1 MAALKDMISRTA
13 LEALTEFSTEF
24 DAALA
29 AEPATLWHKQLGS
42 AILEINSTAPL
53 TKFPIPVSAAGYKL
67 RTGDDKMRQ
76 LYAKTA
82 SVHAY
87 EWEDGVKEKAA
98 IIRAPDF
105 IGWAGEPARIA
116 QEAQRLPQKRLAALL
131 AANPTLE
138 FDSKALFATDHPV
151 NVFGEVS
158 GTFGNLLTTDIG
170 GNDLTAFDYEIV
182 EKLMTHF
189 RSIKAPNGEPMGLRL
204 THWVVPP
211 GREYQARQILTLIK
225 NPLLAATLGGSN
237 PVIEGLSL
245 DLIVADDLTDEDKSY
260 GVCSTGPAFAGIQ
273 DGGAPEEI
281 IYDESSEI
289 FYKGQ
294 GMVGVKY
301 VKTLGTAAL
310 LPHAIACVDL
320 TP

>member
-1 MAALKDMISRTA
+1 MAVLKDMISRTA

-24 DAALA
+24 DASLA

-42 AILEINSTAPL
+42 AILEVNSKAPL
-53 TKFPIPVSAAGYKL
+53 VKFPIPVSAAGYKL

-76 LYAKTA
+76 LYGKTA
-82 SVHAY
+82 SVY
-87 EWEDGVKEKAA
+87 SVEWEDGVKEKAA
-98 IIRAPDF
+98 IVRAPDF
-105 IGWAGEPARIA
+105 IGWVGEPARIA
-116 QEAQRLPQKRLAALL
+116 QEALRLPQQRVAALL

-138 FDSKALFATDHPV
+138 FDGKALFATDHPV

-158 GTFGNLLTTDIG
+158 GTISNLITTDVG
-170 GNDLTAFDYEIV
+170 GNDLTAFDYEII
-182 EKLMTHF
+182 EALMTHF
-189 RSIKAPNGEPMGLRL
+189 RGIKAPNGQPMGLRL

-211 GREYQARQILTLIK
+211 TREYAARQILTLIK

-245 DLIVADDLTDEDKSY
+245 DLIVADDLTDADQSY
-260 GVCSTGPAFAGIQ
+260 GVCATGPAFIGIQ

-281 IYDESSEI
+281 IYDESSEL
-289 FYKGQ
+289 FYKAQ

-301 VKTLGTAAL
+301 IKTLGTAAL
-310 LPHAIACVDL
+310 LPHAIARVDL